1 MKRIPSTLLNLAAA
15 MAVAVPALAY
25 ERAAEAPEP
34 PVEPSQLFSVP
45 TGQVVESMDLNL
57 SGTGVLFTESGTRPM
72 ATATVGLGGIA
83 QMELGTLALVSDLS
97 KPNQLAAVPA
107 AGLKVY
113 VPLTHYAQ
121 GLAVSFQRT
130 GTYEERASLV
140 DYEAKLGEFFAMATL
155 ANYPLPEHATAPTAG
170 WNGLKVKAHGGV
182 KYIDAKL
189 EDRDS
194 GARAGYWRP
203 VAGVELWKDDARA
216 RVVGEL
222 NWLVGLDADR
232 TAGSPPAERL
242 DGNPFPASFEVRVK
256 PEMRE
261 AGNAI
266 DTLALTLGGVNGVAD
281 VRYDQRWIERVDE
294 QRLGGGT
301 PSPPFLF

>member
-83 QMELGTLALVSDLS
+83 QMEFGTLALVSDLS

-222 NWLVGLDADR
+222 NWLIGLDADR

-242 DGNPFPASFEVRVK
+242 EVIRC
-256 PEMRE
+256 
-261 AGNAI
+261 I
-266 DTLALTLGGVNGVAD
+266 TGGVRFFFSKHATFDIGIRHQSN
-281 VRYDQRWIERVDE
+281 YDGIAESAIQTRVNLAIPTHVFRD
-294 QRLGGGT
+294 RVVGN
-301 PSPPFLF
+301 